1 VRGLSSSL
9 KEKAECMFKDDPIT
23 IRIGWVYDYVMDKIP
38 ATVRAPVST
47 LLISDIFI
55 GDRLGL
61 VVF

>member
-1 VRGLSSSL
+1 
-9 KEKAECMFKDDPIT
+9 MFKDDPIT